1 MEGAS
6 GAGLLRAEWSV
17 ITFGDG
23 ELYATANYAPSQ
35 WGRTM
40 AEHEQ
45 LARIHSKWR
54 NLLLL

>member
-35 WGRTM
+35 WGQDNGRT
-40 AEHEQ
+40 
-45 LARIHSKWR
+45 
-54 NLLLL
+54 